1 MNWKTTLA
9 LLVLGAAGLAAWY
22 TVGTLPYFEKQPP
35 APPAAQ
41 APLLDPAKLSR
52 IVIERPDG
60 KVTFTRA
67 GSEWRLDG
75 GWATRP
81 GEMRR
86 LLDAL
91 GSLRSRFAP
100 LAVEK
105 FEPRVSVVVTTP
117 EGERRL
123 AFAESTEGGR
133 FDRPTLV
140 RVGDAAEV
148 QRFAPGLV
156 ALLDRPADFYQQR
169 RIFPSRR
176 ELKDETGTARV
187 ERLDARGIAI
197 SEKGEQR
204 VALSRVLD
212 TWEMS
217 YPLRDAL
224 DPRGRD
230 LLLEAAADLWVEKFV
245 DAPADFRVERSVSVT
260 RTDGSTL
267 TLEIGPTQL
276 GGEKAETRPRAVAR
290 LAGQSRYFEVATD
303 KFNDLFPSVLDTL
316 RDAQLVRFRP
326 EDVRSLTIDLPTGPI
341 TLTNAKPRGRE
352 ATSETPPGMPPP
364 STADWRLSDPKGELK
379 ADNAAVDRLLTT
391 LSTLATLER
400 DAGLR
405 VQLGAAV
412 ASIGIP
418 SLATPWFAAPRVPG
432 ELLGLDKP
440 AATLTLQIEEGPLES
455 PRKQTRTL
463 VLGRHRADAGKLY
476 ATSNGF
482 PRINEIGDELV
493 AQVVGKTALDFRGKK
508 LLELSPESLATLRI
522 ERRDLPAAGLHLI
535 GLTPWEVLLSVAPSG
550 ETLALE
556 RTPSGWNLTAPVK
569 TTADTALAD
578 ALARRLATLEV
589 VTFVGTLSDK
599 AAPAEVIRFGFDA
612 PMVKAIFG
620 TETLLVGR
628 PRETG
633 GGWYARRANQ
643 PEVFVL
649 GNDLVDLLRRDSLGY
664 RPASLW
670 TVAADDP
677 FVEFAFDRGK
687 DEPTFRLVRKKDADT
702 WEVVG
707 PFTVPVP
714 PAVIDALTQTLTA
727 PRASRFVTHAAKDL
741 QPFGLAT
748 PRTTLTMKTKS
759 GKTFTLRL
767 GAESG
772 AGRYAKLDE
781 ASVFEVESTLARA
794 ADRTA
799 LDFLDR
805 NLLRLNPATLTGL
818 TRTVGTETLE
828 VVKTDDGWQMRKP
841 SMQVADEQKVPEL
854 LGRVGTLAAGK
865 LVAYAPKSVAT
876 YGLDKPHATLTLL
889 PGKETVL
896 IGSEVAGTG
905 ERHVQIQGQP
915 VVGLLDAETTARLLA
930 SPLTLRDHRLA
941 RVPDADT
948 MTLTAGDRVVTFG
961 KPEGTWKVT
970 VPLAAE
976 ADHDAMEAFLNSLSR
991 LRADAFVA
999 EKPDAATLKKF
1010 GLEKPTARWSL
1021 KLDDKVV
1028 LDLSVGAPETDGR
1041 RYARLAGNDTVFL
1054 LEAKVAEQAVR
1065 EYRPRAVLTGVDPA
1079 QIESVRFGYREG
1091 AFTLVRMG
1099 ADWQVQGQPE
1109 IRLNQAAVTEALAT
1123 LRDLKLERYVRDDK
1137 AALKLYGLDP
1147 VELVL
1152 EVVTPSGR
1160 RVLHLGGIEGS
1171 SKRRYARLP
1180 ASKAADVFVLDEATS
1195 EKLVRPLAGFRAP
1208 AIGAKDS
1215 DSP

>member
-35 APPAAQ
+35 APPVAL
-41 APLLDPAKLSR
+41 APLVDPAKLSR
-52 IVIERPDG
+52 IVIERPEG

-91 GSLRSRFAP
+91 GTLRTRFAP
-100 LAVEK
+100 LEVEDFK
-105 FEPRVSVVVTTP
+105 PRLRVVVTVP
-117 EGERRL
+117 EGEQTL
-123 AFAESTEGGR
+123 AFAESPEGGR
-133 FDRPTLV
+133 FDRATLV

-148 QRFAPGLV
+148 QRFAPGLL

-187 ERLDARGIAI
+187 ERLDARGIAV

-212 TWEMS
+212 TWELS

-260 RTDGSTL
+260 RTDGTTL
-267 TLEIGPTQL
+267 TLEIGPTRV

-326 EDVRSLTIDLPTGPI
+326 EDVRTVTLQLPSGPI

-352 ATSETPPGMPPP
+352 ATPDPLPGQPPPP
-364 STADWRLSDPKGELK
+364 STADWRLSDPKGDLK
-379 ADNAAVDRLLTT
+379 ADNAAIERLLTT
-391 LSTLATLER
+391 LSTVATMER

-405 VQLGAAV
+405 VQVGAAV

-418 SLATPWFAAPRVPG
+418 SLTTPWFAAPRVPS

-463 VLGRHRADAGKLY
+463 VLGRHRAEAGKLY

-508 LLELSPESLATLRI
+508 LLDLSPASLTTLRI
-522 ERRDLPAAGLHLI
+522 ERRDLPAPGLHLV
-535 GLTPWEVLLSVAPSG
+535 GLTPWEVLLALAPSG
-550 ETLALE
+550 ELLTLE

-569 TTADTALAD
+569 TTADTALTD
-578 ALARRLATLEV
+578 ALARRLATLDV
-589 VTFVGTLSDK
+589 VTFVGTVGDK
-599 AAPAEVIRFGFDA
+599 PTPGEAIRFGFES
-612 PMVKAIFG
+612 PMVRATFG
-620 TETLLVGR
+620 PETLLIGR

-633 GGWYARRANQ
+633 GGWYARRANH

-649 GNDLVDLLRRDSLGY
+649 GNDLVEQLRRDSLGY
-664 RPASLW
+664 RPTDLW
-670 TVAADDP
+670 TIGADDP
-677 FVEFAFDRGK
+677 LVEFAFDRGK
-687 DEPTFRLVRKKDADT
+687 DEPSFRLVRTKDADT
-702 WEVVG
+702 WEVTG
-707 PFTVPVP
+707 PFTVPVS
-714 PAVIDALTQTLTA
+714 PAVIDALTKTLTA
-727 PRASRFVTHAAKDL
+727 PRASRFVRHAAKDL

-748 PRTTLTMKTKS
+748 PRTTLTLKTKS
-759 GKTFTLRL
+759 GKSFTLRL
-767 GAESG
+767 GAESQTEG
-772 AGRYAKLDE
+772 AGRYAKTDD
-781 ASVFEVESTLARA
+781 ASVFEVEPTLARA

-805 NLLRLNPATLTGL
+805 NLLRLNPTTLTGL
-818 TRTVGTETLE
+818 NRTVGTETLE
-828 VVKTDDGWQMRKP
+828 VAKTDDGWQMRKP
-841 SMQVADEQKVPEL
+841 SLQVADEQKVPEL
-854 LGRVGTLAAGK
+854 LGRIGTLTASK
-865 LVAYAPKSVAT
+865 LLAYAPKSLAP

-896 IGSEVAGTG
+896 LGSEVAGTG

-970 VPLAAE
+970 VPLATE
-976 ADHDAMEAFLNSLSR
+976 SDHDAMEAFLNSLSR

-999 EKPDAATLKKF
+999 EKPDAASLKKF
-1010 GLEKPTARWSL
+1010 GLEKPVARWSL

-1028 LDLSVGAPETDGR
+1028 LDLSVGAPETEGR
-1041 RYARLAGNDTVFL
+1041 RYARLVGNDTVFL

-1065 EYRPRAVLTGVDPA
+1065 EYRPRTVLTGVDPA

-1109 IRLNQAAVTEALAT
+1109 VRLNQAAVTEALAT

-1152 EVVTPSGR
+1152 EVVTPTGR
-1160 RVLHLGGIEGS
+1160 RVLHLGGVEGG

-1180 ASKAADVFVLDEATS
+1180 TSKAADVFVLDEATS
-1195 EKLVRPLAGFRAP
+1195 EKLVRPLAGFRTPATDAP
-1208 AIGAKDS
+1208 
-1215 DSP
+1215 